1 MTPSQRIFNL
11 RFNCGRRVVE
21 NAFGIMSGKF
31 RILRSPILQKYEN
44 ACATIKAV
52 CVLHNFLLTDKD
64 ITAADSNIRNNT
76 NAETFGNPIASNV
89 GNRAGTLD
97 ARRQRDVMAEYF
109 YSDEGQLDFQWE
121 QAFGTST
128 L

>member
-1 MTPSQRIFNL
+1 M
-11 RFNCGRRVVE
+11 
-21 NAFGIMSGKF
+21 
-31 RILRSPILQKYEN
+31 
-44 ACATIKAV
+44 
-52 CVLHNFLLTDKD
+52 HNFLLINQD

-89 GNRAGTLD
+89 GNWAGTLD

-109 YSDEGQLDFQWE
+109 FSGEGQLDFQWE